1 MSSRRWPACNNAVC
15 GRNMEETKKVYDILI
30 IGSGPAGLS
39 AAIYAARTGLRFA
52 VLEQAAF
59 SGGQMINTNEIENY
73 PGLIKTDGYQLATA
87 MRQQAEQLGTA
98 FLTAQVTGLSK
109 TENGLWCVECG
120 MSRYLSRTVV
130 IAAGARHKEL
140 HVEGEE
146 RLLGHGVSYCAVCD
160 GGFFKGRTVA
170 VVGGGNTA
178 AEEALYLSGICKT
191 VYLIHRRDTLR
202 ADASLVQRILKTE
215 NITPVLNSQIKSI
228 EGDEKVTGVWLN
240 TEIHLDV
247 DGVFVAVGIRP
258 NSEPYTA
265 AVACDEQGFLCAD
278 ETGVTSAP
286 GVFAAGDIRTKA
298 LRQIITAA
306 SDGANAVLSAQQY
319 INRKG
324 EL

>member
-1 MSSRRWPACNNAVC
+1 
-15 GRNMEETKKVYDILI
+15 MEETKKVYDILI

-73 PGLIKTDGYQLATA
+73 PGFIKTDGYQLATA

-130 IAAGARHKEL
+130 IAAGARHREL
-140 HVEGEE
+140 HAEGER
-146 RLLGHGVSYCAVCD
+146 RLLGRGVSYCAVCD

-178 AEEALYLSGICKT
+178 AEEALYLSGI
-191 VYLIHRRDTLR
+191 
-202 ADASLVQRILKTE
+202 
-215 NITPVLNSQIKSI
+215 
-228 EGDEKVTGVWLN
+228 
-240 TEIHLDV
+240 
-247 DGVFVAVGIRP
+247 
-258 NSEPYTA
+258 
-265 AVACDEQGFLCAD
+265 
-278 ETGVTSAP
+278 
-286 GVFAAGDIRTKA
+286 
-298 LRQIITAA
+298 
-306 SDGANAVLSAQQY
+306 
-319 INRKG
+319 
-324 EL
+324 

>member
-1 MSSRRWPACNNAVC
+1 MNSRRWPACSNAVHKS
-15 GRNMEETKKVYDILI
+15 GMEDTKRTYDILI

-39 AAIYAARTGLRFA
+39 AAIYAARTGLRFK

-73 PGLIKTDGYQLATA
+73 PGFVKTDGYQLATA
-87 MRQQAEQLGTA
+87 MRQQAEQLGA
-98 FLTAQVTGLSK
+98 VFLTAQVTGLSK

-120 MSRYLSRTVV
+120 MSRYLSRTAV

-140 HVEGEE
+140 HAEGEQ

-215 NITPVLNSQIKSI
+215 NIALILNSQIKSI
-228 EGDEKVTGVWLN
+228 EGDTRVTGLWLN
-240 TEIHLDV
+240 TETHLDA

-258 NSEPYTA
+258 NSEPYAA
-265 AVACDEQGFLCAD
+265 AVACDAQGFLCAD

-306 SDGANAVLSAQQY
+306 SDGANAIMAAQRY
-319 INRKG
+319 LKNKG
-324 EL
+324 GL